1 MLCLSLVILSI
12 VLKLFIVKLTPVIF
26 YEHHQRTKPIDDTF
40 SYKVLSFLFN
50 NVGLY
55 LCFNIFLK
63 INNTN
68 YKEIPLSQV
77 TRKALT
83 HQVHDMKWIQLGN
96 VLERMADWWCKYLNS
111 QDFSYL
117 PRHFNTICIYSNI
130 KVTMFQV
137 VYSQAFFLLDD
148 CQRTPYDLFS

>member
-1 MLCLSLVILSI
+1 MNLGGKQMLCLSLVILSI

-26 YEHHQRTKPIDDTF
+26 YERHQRTKPIDDTF

-68 YKEIPLSQV
+68 YKEIPLS
-77 TRKALT
+77 
-83 HQVHDMKWIQLGN
+83 
-96 VLERMADWWCKYLNS
+96 
-111 QDFSYL
+111 
-117 PRHFNTICIYSNI
+117 
-130 KVTMFQV
+130 
-137 VYSQAFFLLDD
+137 
-148 CQRTPYDLFS
+148 

>member
-1 MLCLSLVILSI
+1 MNLGGKQMLCLSLVILSI
-12 VLKLFIVKLTPVIF
+12 VLKLFIVKLTLVIF

-68 YKEIPLSQV
+68 YKKIPLS
-77 TRKALT
+77 
-83 HQVHDMKWIQLGN
+83 
-96 VLERMADWWCKYLNS
+96 
-111 QDFSYL
+111 
-117 PRHFNTICIYSNI
+117 
-130 KVTMFQV
+130 
-137 VYSQAFFLLDD
+137 
-148 CQRTPYDLFS
+148 